1 MPRFSLRNKN
11 FTTESLVVHPWVCKY
26 PAIVINLS
34 GEAEDMAPN
43 TFRRPGA
50 VDRRAFLRGVG
61 VAGLALS
68 VPELLAACGTSG
80 SKQSASTCV
89 SKDISATDKTLV
101 FSNWPE
107 YIDVSDKGKHIP
119 SLEAFEKQSG
129 INVTYNTDINDNNQ
143 FFAKVQN
150 QLGDCQPIGRD
161 IITMT
166 DWMAAKMIQLGW
178 IQKLDHSKIPNV
190 DQNLIKSLK
199 SPGWDPKR
207 DYSVPWQSGLTG
219 IAYNSKYTGEVR
231 SIKELMTRSDLK
243 GKVTMLTEMRDT
255 MGFILKMIGANP
267 EKFSQTDWENGLD
280 ELKKA
285 VAAGQF
291 RRFTGNDYVDDLNA
305 GNIVACEAWSGDVIA
320 MQFDNPHIKWVV
332 PEEGL
337 MIWADNM
344 MVPNKADHKG
354 NAEALMNYYYE
365 PEVAATVSAWVNYIC
380 PVEGAQQAMEKIDKT
395 LVNNDLIFPSAD
407 FLSKTMLFADL
418 DQKTARTYD
427 TQFTQA
433 IGA

>member
-1 MPRFSLRNKN
+1 MTRKSAAR
-11 FTTESLVVHPWVCKY
+11 S
-26 PAIVINLS
+26 
-34 GEAEDMAPN
+34 
-43 TFRRPGA
+43 GA
-50 VDRRAFLRGVG
+50 VDRRSILRGDG
-61 VAGLALS
+61 AAGEAS
-68 VPELLAACGTSG
+68 TNPELRAACGTKG
-80 SKQSASTCV
+80 AKQSAKTCV
-89 SKDISATDKTLV
+89 SKDISATDKTLN

-107 YIDVSDKGKHIP
+107 YIDVADHGKRMP
-119 SLEAFEKQSG
+119 SLENFMKQSG
-129 INVTYNTDINDNNQ
+129 IKVTYNTDINDNNQ

-166 DWMAAKMIQLGW
+166 DWMAGRMIGLGW
-178 IQKLDHSKIPNV
+178 IQKLDAAKIPNV
-190 DQNLIKSLK
+190 HDNIIGSLA
-199 SPGWDPKR
+199 SPGWDKNR

-219 IAYNSKYTGEVR
+219 IAYNSKYTGEVK
-231 SIKELMTRSDLK
+231 SIKELITRSDLK
-243 GKVTMLTEMRDT
+243 GKVSMLTEMRDT
-255 MGFILKMIGANP
+255 MGFMLKVVGADP
-267 EKFSQTDWENGLD
+267 TDFDDTDWGNALE

-305 GNIVACEAWSGDVIA
+305 GNLVACEAWSGDVIA

-337 MIWADNM
+337 AIWADNM
-344 MVPNKADHKG
+344 MVPNKADHKA

-380 PVEGAQQAMEKIDKT
+380 PVKGAQQAMEKIDPS
-395 LVNNDLIFPSAD
+395 LVDNDLIFPSED
-407 FLSKTMLFADL
+407 FLAQTWLFQNLDEKTS
-418 DQKTARTYD
+418 RTYSTD
-427 TQFTQA
+427 FTHA